1 MEQTWIIDNVEALP
15 EIARA
20 ILHAISPKKNIAF
33 YGQMGAGK
41 TTTIKALCSA
51 LGVTETTSSPTF
63 SIVNTYIGNSTI
75 FHFDLFR
82 IQKTEEL
89 EGIGF
94 LEYLETNNYVFI
106 EWPELVEEILD
117 EYDFAR
123 IKITSLNANS
133 RQLQLTR

>member
-1 MEQTWIIDNVEALP
+1 VEQTWIIDNVDGLP

-41 TTTIKALCSA
+41 TTTVKALCSA

-63 SIVNTYIGNSTI
+63 AIVNTYIGNSTI
-75 FHFDLFR
+75 YHFDLFR

-117 EYDFAR
+117 EYEFAR
-123 IKITSLNANS
+123 IKITTLDANS
-133 RQLQLTR
+133 RQLHLTW

>member
-1 MEQTWIIDNVEALP
+1 MEQTWIIDNVDGLP

-41 TTTIKALCSA
+41 TTTVKALCSA

-63 SIVNTYIGNSTI
+63 AIVNTYIGNSTI
-75 FHFDLFR
+75 YHFDLFR

-117 EYDFAR
+117 EYEFAR
-123 IKITSLNANS
+123 LKITTLDANS
-133 RQLQLTR
+133 RQLHLTL

>member
-1 MEQTWIIDNVEALP
+1 MEQTWIIDNVDGLP

-41 TTTIKALCSA
+41 TTTVKALCSA

-63 SIVNTYIGNSTI
+63 AIVNTYIGNSTI
-75 FHFDLFR
+75 YHFDLFR

-117 EYDFAR
+117 EYEFAR
-123 IKITSLNANS
+123 LKITTLDANS
-133 RQLQLTR
+133 RQLHLTW

>member
-1 MEQTWIIDNVEALP
+1 VEQTWIIDNVDGLP
-15 EIARA
+15 EIAQA

-41 TTTIKALCSA
+41 TTTVKALCSA

-63 SIVNTYIGNSTI
+63 AIVNTYIGSSTI
-75 FHFDLFR
+75 YHFDLFR

-117 EYDFAR
+117 EYEFAR
-123 IKITSLNANS
+123 IKITTLDANS
-133 RQLQLTR
+133 RQLHLTW

>member
-1 MEQTWIIDNVEALP
+1 MEQTWIIDNVDGLP

-41 TTTIKALCSA
+41 TTTVKALCSA

-63 SIVNTYIGNSTI
+63 AIVNTYIGNSTI
-75 FHFDLFR
+75 YHFDLFR

-117 EYDFAR
+117 EYEFAR
-123 IKITSLNANS
+123 IKITTLDANS
-133 RQLQLTR
+133 RQLHLTW

>member
-1 MEQTWIIDNVEALP
+1 MEQTWIIDNVDDLP

-41 TTTIKALCSA
+41 TTTVKALCSA

-63 SIVNTYIGNSTI
+63 AIVNTYIGNSTI
-75 FHFDLFR
+75 YHFDLFR

-117 EYDFAR
+117 EYEFAR
-123 IKITSLNANS
+123 LKITTLDANS
-133 RQLQLTR
+133 RQLHLTW

>member
-15 EIARA
+15 EIVRA